1 MSGGAQEILLLV
13 LLLLLAVVA
22 TVASLTRD
30 PRAQALVLS
39 AYAMVMGVVMVA
51 FHAPDVAM
59 SQLAIGSAVVPLLL
73 VLAIRTCDRE
83 ARAAR
88 ERKEG
93 DRRTRDRDR

>member
-13 LLLLLAVVA
+13 ILLLLAVIA

-30 PRAQALVLS
+30 PRSQALVLS

-73 VLAIRTCDRE
+73 VLAIRTCERE
-83 ARAAR
+83 AGAAR
-88 ERKEG
+88 ERKG
-93 DRRTRDRDR
+93 HRRTTDRDR

>member
-1 MSGGAQEILLLV
+1 VSAGAQEIFLLV

-39 AYAMVMGVVMVA
+39 AYAMVMGVLMVA

-59 SQLAIGSAVVPLLL
+59 SELAIGSAVVPLLL

-83 ARAAR
+83 ARAVQ
-88 ERKEG
+88 ERKNG
-93 DRRTRDRDR
+93 HDR